1 MNHGYAYPNDKPGL
15 GIDID
20 EAKAAKYP
28 CEGGIPSW
36 TMARTPDGTAS
47 RP

>member
-1 MNHGYAYPNDKPGL
+1 MYPNDKSGL

-20 EAKAAKYP
+20 EKLAAKYP
-28 CEGGIPSW
+28 CSEGPPTW
-36 TMARTPDGTAS
+36 TLARTPDGTAV

>member
-1 MNHGYAYPNDKPGL
+1 L

-20 EAKAAKYP
+20 EEKAKKFP
-28 CEGGIPSW
+28 VTGGIPSW
-36 TMARTPDGTAS
+36 TLARTPDGTAV